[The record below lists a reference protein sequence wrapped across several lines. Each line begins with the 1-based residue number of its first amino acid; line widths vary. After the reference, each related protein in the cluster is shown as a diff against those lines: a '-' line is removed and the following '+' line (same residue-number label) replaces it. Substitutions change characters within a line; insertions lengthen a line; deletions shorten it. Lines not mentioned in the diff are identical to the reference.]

1 MTKENLKDKH
11 ICEEDKEEEEE
22 YILLEL
28 DDCLYSDIQPNA
40 PYILSIVPLGVIC
53 ANNWSIHVKR
63 GTPGDKILD
72 PPLMPPTVHRL
83 VHFTT
88 LGLDTL
94 TPTLVV
100 GDGLK
105 MIGEY
110 EETVG
115 TCYLF
120 SESDFRCLS
129 LVCTSTPVLKSL
141 NLSERCSTKTHL

>member
-40 PYILSIVPLGVIC
+40 PYILS
-53 ANNWSIHVKR
+53 
-63 GTPGDKILD
+63 
-72 PPLMPPTVHRL
+72 
-83 VHFTT
+83 
-88 LGLDTL
+88 GLDTL